1 MTRKLNVKISDGI
14 EFNEEKEGLSFKK
27 IIKAIQDSV
36 PKNTTRLKVQYTNRK
51 GNFIDR
57 WIRIPMGREKTLGR

>member
-1 MTRKLNVKISDGI
+1 MLLFDW
-14 EFNEEKEGLSFKK
+14 KK
-27 IIKAIQDSV
+27 IYETAQGDVYTCNLIMSMLIKGSV

-57 WIRIPMGREKTLGR
+57 WIRIPMGREKKLGR